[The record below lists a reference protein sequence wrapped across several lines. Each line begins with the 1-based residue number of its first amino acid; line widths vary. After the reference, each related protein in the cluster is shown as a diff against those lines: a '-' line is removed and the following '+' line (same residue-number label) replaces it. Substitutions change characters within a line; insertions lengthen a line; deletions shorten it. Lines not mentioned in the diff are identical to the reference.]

1 MSYFLKW
8 RLSNQM
14 SGNFWREGLVPV
26 EIRKNYITDT
36 SKSKSEII
44 IGARVEEY
52 LSCPLRLKNSI

>member
-1 MSYFLKW
+1 
-8 RLSNQM
+8 M

-52 LSCPLRLKNSI
+52 LSCPLKRNENCWM